1 MSRATPV
8 LFIAVMALSMA
19 VIYVRH
25 QHRMV
30 FADIQK
36 SERQSAALARQKERL
51 LLEQQSWL
59 GFGRVEKLAKQK
71 LHMEKPD
78 MATVRIITLDKH

>member
-1 MSRATPV
+1 MGRPVPV
-8 LFIAVMALSMA
+8 LFVAVMVLSMT
-19 VIYVRH
+19 VIYIRH

-36 SERQSAALARQKERL
+36 SERLSAALARQKERL

-59 GFGRVEKLAKQK
+59 GFGRVEKLARQK
-71 LHMEKPD
+71 LRMDKPD
-78 MATVRIITLDKH
+78 MADVQIITLDKH